1 MVIHCV
7 AIALGGIELQL
18 MMHGC
23 PFMAVFTADGVYTV
37 IIFQHLIGIGDGQL
51 ACPSRTVSG
60 AQMVL
65 RNGSI
70 FHNVQDQFFSENRL
84 VVYAKY

>member
-1 MVIHCV
+1 MVIHRV
-7 AIALGGIELQL
+7 ALALGGIELQL
-18 MMHGC
+18 VMYGGPLMT
-23 PFMAVFTADGVYTV
+23 MLTADVVYTV
-37 IIFQHLIGIGDGQL
+37 IVFQHLIGIGDGQL
-51 ACPSRTVSG
+51 ACPSCTVSG
-60 AQMVL
+60 TKMVL

>member
-1 MVIHCV
+1 MY
-7 AIALGGIELQL
+7 GGPL
-18 MMHGC
+18 MT
-23 PFMAVFTADGVYTV
+23 VLTADGVHTV

-51 ACPSRTVSG
+51 ACPSCTVSG

-65 RNGSI
+65 RNSSI